1 MIFLSHLFILYFLL
15 YSWPSSPGNVYASS
29 GDCVKRRS
37 VEVDLPQL
45 RPGVYMVVCATFA
58 AGQLGPFQLSAF
70 VNSTAASLEQFYPPT
85 WRTIQSGGAG
95 GSGEG
100 GEGNTEEQGEEGS
113 KEAQLVGQD

>member
-1 MIFLSHLFILYFLL
+1 M
-15 YSWPSSPGNVYASS
+15 YASS

-85 WRTIQSGGAG
+85 WRTIQRGGAG

-100 GEGNTEEQGEEGS
+100 GEGNTEEPGEEDS